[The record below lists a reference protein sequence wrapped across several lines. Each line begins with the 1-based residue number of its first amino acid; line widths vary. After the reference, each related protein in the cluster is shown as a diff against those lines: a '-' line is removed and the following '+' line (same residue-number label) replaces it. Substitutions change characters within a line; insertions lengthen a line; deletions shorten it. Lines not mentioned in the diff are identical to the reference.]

1 MQLKIVLH
9 IATALACSFYITGL
23 RAQPSE
29 QARIS
34 DASIAFAAAIIKD
47 QRMVDQSIVY
57 AYSGD
62 QDKPGLLFIHGTPGS
77 WAAFETYLASPSLQ
91 EEYFMVSVD
100 RLGWGKSAISKASI
114 KPSGKSKNNTKG
126 QARKKR
132 VAGDFELQARSIGSV
147 MAKYP
152 NKKWLLIGHSL
163 GASIAPK
170 VAIIEPDKVS
180 ALLLLAGSLS
190 PKLGKPRWYNRIA
203 NTIVAKWLLPKNL
216 HYSND
221 EIMALRKELEVLDEQ
236 IKSSQLNTQV
246 VVIQGLKDRLVSPKN
261 ADYAKRNWRQHFA
274 DLKVIELAEAS
285 HFIPW
290 QQSHLV
296 VQTIRQFEH

>member
-1 MQLKIVLH
+1 MQLKIAFH
-9 IATALACSFYITGL
+9 IAAAVVSSFHIAGL

-34 DASIAFAAAIIKD
+34 HASISFAAAMVKD
-47 QRMVDQSIVY
+47 HRLVDQSIAY
-57 AYSGD
+57 AYSGG
-62 QDKPGLLFIHGTPGS
+62 QDKPGLLFIHGTPGG
-77 WAAFETYLASPSLQ
+77 WAAFETYLTSPSLQ
-91 EEYFMVSVD
+91 KEYFMVSVD

-114 KPSGKSKNNTKG
+114 KPSRKSKKNSKG
-126 QARKKR
+126 QVRNKR

-147 MAKYP
+147 MAQYP

-170 VAIIEPDKVS
+170 VAIIEPGKVS
-180 ALLLLAGSLS
+180 ALLLLAGSLN

-216 HYSND
+216 AYSND

-261 ADYAKRNWRQHFA
+261 AGYAKRNWRQHFA
-274 DLKVIELAEAS
+274 DLKVIELTEAG

-296 VQTIRQFEH
+296 VQTIRQFKH